1 MIPDTES
8 EKREAEKRRELEQR
22 GRRMT
27 ISELMNTLIKT
38 DIEIATHVAMYGGT
52 EKDALKLRRR
62 SEPLTRKKSSM
73 SYLSARSETAV
84 ATDAADVTS
93 ADVETEEKDE
103 EEREKTE
110 VTDVEEE
117 KKHEEEIPKEER
129 ISIATYF
136 NFLIAIINSTFISM
150 TRYLNRFSRDYRYIR
165 KVLTK
170 EKKLLKAKPD
180 LQMGMRLGMNQ
191 MWQPMN
197 FLKKESTNGNTEEIH
212 DAGEGPSQ
220 PRPQEQ
226 STLFSEISPVQHDDD
241 RGELSEADQPPII
254 QLLASIWFA
263 ILSHS
268 SLFCYFMVFLHQIK
282 NASVLSIPLPLMVF
296 FWGSLTIPRPSK
308 TFWITLIAYTE
319 AIVIVKVHLSI
330 GSIALESRSCTE

>member
-197 FLKKESTNGNTEEIH
+197 FLKK
-212 DAGEGPSQ
+212 D
-220 PRPQEQ
+220 
-226 STLFSEISPVQHDDD
+226 TLFSEISPVQHDDD